1 MSTYPHFNFDR
12 FSGCDCTVLKNQ
24 LTIFYNIYTI
34 SDMKSIYFCT
44 GQHDLRS
51 GICFCYATTVV
62 PATAG
67 QRSFRGKM
75 ALRGRWPLVTGN
87 GHMRHYVKSN
97 THIYFTANAQHFKA
111 QRSITVL
118 YTVRDETN
126 NAENV

>member
-1 MSTYPHFNFDR
+1 MQKVSKIHNFFDGNNFKKKIPAR
-12 FSGCDCTVLKNQ
+12 AKIKHEPLKITTMD
-24 LTIFYNIYTI
+24 TIVHGDKTKYTW
-34 SDMKSIYFCT
+34 Y
-44 GQHDLRS
+44 
-51 GICFCYATTVV
+51 TTVV

-97 THIYFTANAQHFKA
+97 THIYFIANAQHFKA

>member
-1 MSTYPHFNFDR
+1 MFLKQHGDIEAPCYVLSLLQSVALVTTFLFTYP
-12 FSGCDCTVLKNQ
+12 
-24 LTIFYNIYTI
+24 I
-34 SDMKSIYFCT
+34 S
-44 GQHDLRS
+44 
-51 GICFCYATTVV
+51 TVV